1 MQRTSFRDMNCA
13 VAQCLDVVGEW
24 WSLLIV
30 RDAFLGYSRFDD
42 FQERLGISR
51 NVLNQRLTRLV
62 DEGVFERVAYQDN
75 PPRYDYRLTE
85 KGHDLFQVLG
95 AMRKWGQK
103 WSSSPGGDL
112 TAGHDWVH
120 RECGTQVRLETRCPQ
135 CDVVLSPADVQAVP
149 NDRTPA
155 SHG

>member
-1 MQRTSFRDMNCA
+1 MQRTSFRDMSCSI
-13 VAQCLDVVGEW
+13 AQCLDVVGEW
-24 WSLLIV
+24 WSLLII

-62 DEGVFERVAYQDN
+62 DEGVFERVAYQEH

-85 KGHDLFQVLG
+85 KGRDLWQVLG
-95 AMRKWGQK
+95 AMRGWGRK
-103 WSSSPGGDL
+103 WSTSPTGDL

-120 RECGTQVRLETRCPQ
+120 AACGTQVRLETRCPQ
-135 CDVVLSPADVQAVP
+135 CDVVLAATDIEPVP
-149 NDRTPA
+149 NGAAALP
-155 SHG
+155 S